1 MKKILL
7 IISVFTALIFQA
19 QTSKWSD
26 LFSYNNV
33 LKIREDGDR
42 LIAATENGIFYYYP
56 GTGEIKKLSK
66 ANGLHEVKISAFD
79 YNPATQM
86 GIVGYQNGSLDVIT
100 PNGIFLIVDI
110 PLATG
115 TTNKKINHIAING
128 DRAVISAGYGV
139 SLFNMNKRE
148 FGDTVFF
155 PATGTNIET
164 VNSAVIKDNAVYVAT
179 SKGVKFHE
187 INATFALYSD
197 WNLSSNIIEPA
208 ENTNVTFTKIDV
220 GNWIVYAKKIVT
232 KVATSQ
238 TAEEFYYTVKYR
250 SGNSVSTI
258 NRQFIDVQDLKIT
271 DSQIIISDKTN
282 VYLYSNNGVQQKVFD
297 VGENINTALIS
308 NNLLYTGT
316 KVSGLF
322 NEQKNSFKPDG
333 PYSNTSYKLS
343 LLNGQIWVSTG
354 SRTSYNQTIAKPLGY
369 YHYDGNS
376 WIYPDL
382 FKLRPDIYYN
392 ILDVT
397 PNPSDPSEVF
407 FTNYYSYEFYH
418 SSKGIYK
425 MTNDKLVKT
434 YASEGKWDLSRP
446 VGCTFDSNNN
456 LFCTL
461 SQIEATRTSGFY
473 YYNRTADNF
482 VLNGTSLNDGAQKPI
497 AKDGVLYIPLPR
509 GSGGLLMYN
518 YNNTPLN
525 NSDDA
530 LKLLNKN
537 NNLPVEN
544 AVSASLD
551 NNDDLWIGTSDGLRI
566 LSNPKAAISEENPQ
580 TEEIIIEENGL
591 AEELFRDANILQ
603 ITTDSGNQK
612 WISVDGGGVFYISP
626 SGDKTIY
633 HFTKSNSP
641 LPNDSVTDIQID
653 EKTGKVYFATI
664 DGIMAYQGDVSE
676 VTSNFGNVLVYPN
689 PVVYAQYK
697 GNVRI
702 KGLAQKTNIRITD
715 AAGNLVHSAV
725 ANGGYFEWNLNN
737 QRGVRVASGI
747 YYVLMTNEDGTDTAT
762 AKIAVVN

>member
-7 IISVFTALIFQA
+7 IISIFIALVFQA

-66 ANGLHEVKISAFD
+66 ANGLHDVKISAFD

-86 GIVGYQNGSLDVIT
+86 GIVGYQNGSLDIIT

-115 TTNKKINHIAING
+115 TSNKKINHIAING
-128 DRAVISAGYGV
+128 DKAVIAAGYGV
-139 SLFNMNKRE
+139 SIFNITRRE

-155 PATGTNIET
+155 PAIGANAEV
-164 VNSAVIKDNAVYVAT
+164 VNSAAIKDNTVYVAT
-179 SKGVKFHE
+179 DKGVKFHE
-187 INATFALYSD
+187 INSTFALYSE
-197 WNLSSNIIEPA
+197 WNLPSNIIESGV
-208 ENTNVTFTKIDV
+208 NVAFTKIDI
-220 GNWIVYAKKIVT
+220 GNTIAYAKKIIT
-232 KVATSQ
+232 KIATPTTS
-238 TAEEFYYTVKYR
+238 EEFYYQVKYK
-250 SGNSVSTI
+250 SGNSFSTI
-258 NRQFIDVQDLKIT
+258 NRQFINVQDLKLT
-271 DSQIIISDKTN
+271 DTQIIISDKSN
-282 VYLYSNNGVQQKVFD
+282 VYIYGINGIQQKVFD
-297 VGENINTALIS
+297 AGENINTALIS

-316 KVSGLF
+316 MVSGMF

-333 PYSNTSYKLS
+333 PYNNTSYKLS
-343 LLNGQIWVSTG
+343 LLDGQIWVSTG
-354 SRTSYNQTIAKPLGY
+354 SRTSFNESIIKLLGY

-382 FKLRPDIYYN
+382 FKQNPNTYYN
-392 ILDVT
+392 ILDVV
-397 PNPSDPSEVF
+397 PNPSNPTEVF
-407 FTNYYSYEFYH
+407 FTNYYTTEFYH

-425 MTNDKLVKT
+425 MVNDKLVKT
-434 YASEGKWDLSRP
+434 YASEGIWNLSRP

-461 SQIEATRTSGFY
+461 SQIETTRTSGFY
-473 YYNRTADNF
+473 YFNRSADNF
-482 VLNGTSLNDGAQKPI
+482 VLNATALKDGAQKPI

-509 GSGGLLMYN
+509 GDAGGLLMYN
-518 YNNTPLN
+518 YNNTPLSN
-525 NSDDA
+525 TDDSF
-530 LKLLNKN
+530 KILNKN
-537 NNLPVEN
+537 NNLPVTN
-544 AVSASLD
+544 AISASID
-551 NNDDLWIGTSDGLRI
+551 KNDDLWIGTSIGLRV
-566 LSNPKAAISEENPQ
+566 LSNPKAAISEDNPQ

-612 WISVDGGGVFYISP
+612 WISVDGGGVFYLSP

-653 EKTGKVYFATI
+653 EKNGKVYFATL
-664 DGIMAYQGDVSE
+664 DGIMVYQGDVSD

-689 PVVYAQYK
+689 PVIYAQYK

>member
-19 QTSKWSD
+19 QSSRWSD

-42 LIAATENGIFYYYP
+42 LVAATENGIFYYYP

-110 PLATG
+110 PIATG
-115 TTNKKINHIAING
+115 TTNKKINSISING
-128 DRAVISAGYGV
+128 DQAVIAAGYGV
-139 SLFNMNKRE
+139 SLFNINRRE

-155 PATGTNIET
+155 PATGTNVEA
-164 VNSAVIKDNAVYVAT
+164 VNSAVIKDNSVYVAT
-179 SKGVKFHE
+179 DKGIKFHE
-187 INATFALYSD
+187 INATFALYSE
-197 WNLSSNIIEPA
+197 WNSTSNVIEVG
-208 ENTNVTFTKIDV
+208 NFNKIDASST
-220 GNWIVYAKKIVT
+220 IAYAKKIGT
-232 KVATSQ
+232 TP
-238 TAEEFYYTVKYR
+238 FYYQVKYK
-250 SGNSVSTI
+250 SGNSYAAI
-258 NRQFIDVQDLKIT
+258 NRQFVDVQDVKVA
-271 DSQIIISDKTN
+271 DDQIIVSDKTQ
-282 VYLYSNNGVQQKVFD
+282 VYIYGINGVQQKVFD
-297 VGENINTALIS
+297 AGENINTALVS
-308 NNLLYTGT
+308 NTVLYTGT
-316 KVSGLF
+316 KVSGLI
-322 NEQKNSFKPDG
+322 NEQKSSFKPDG
-333 PYSNTSYKLS
+333 PYNNTSYKLS
-343 LLNGQIWVSTG
+343 LLDGQIWVSTG
-354 SRTSYNQTIAKPLGY
+354 SRDAYNFTVAKPLGY
-369 YHYDGNS
+369 YHYNGTS
-376 WIYPDL
+376 WVYPDL

-392 ILDVT
+392 VLDVV
-397 PNPSDPSEVF
+397 PNPSDPTEVF
-407 FTNYYSYEFYH
+407 FTNYYSFEQYH

-425 MTNDKLVKT
+425 MSDDKLVKT
-434 YASEGKWDLSRP
+434 YVSEGIWNLSRP
-446 VGCTFDSNNN
+446 VGCIFDSNNN
-456 LFCTL
+456 LFCTVT
-461 SQIEATRTSGFY
+461 QIEATRTSGFY
-473 YYNRTADNF
+473 YYNRAADNF
-482 VLNGTSLNDGAQKPI
+482 VLNGTSLKDGAQKPI
-497 AKDGVLYIPLPR
+497 AKDGVLYVPLPR

-525 NSDDA
+525 NSDDT
-530 LKLLNKN
+530 LKFLNKD

-544 AVSASLD
+544 AVSVSMD
-551 NNDDLWIGTSDGLRI
+551 KNDDLWIGTSEGLRI
-566 LSNPKAAISEENPQ
+566 LSNPKAAIAEANPQ

-603 ITTDSGNQK
+603 ITADSGNQK
-612 WISVDGGGVFYISP
+612 WVSVDGGGVFCVSP
-626 SGDKTIY
+626 SGDNTIY

-664 DGIMAYQGDVSE
+664 DGIMAYQGDVSD

-689 PVVYAQYK
+689 PVIYAQYK

-715 AAGNLVHSAV
+715 AAGNLIHSAV